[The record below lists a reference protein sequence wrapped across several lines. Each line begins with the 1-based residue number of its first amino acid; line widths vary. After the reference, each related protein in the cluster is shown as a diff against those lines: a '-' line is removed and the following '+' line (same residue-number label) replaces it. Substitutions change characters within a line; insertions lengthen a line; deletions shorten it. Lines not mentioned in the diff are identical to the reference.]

1 MLIGVI
7 SDTHN
12 DIEGIQNAV
21 NFFNL
26 RCADLVLHCGDI
38 SLPEA
43 AKEFAN
49 LRCGFKAVYGNNDI
63 DQAGLENVIS
73 EFGMIQPAPFEF
85 KVSGKLFVM
94 VHKPFNLG
102 IMANSGKY
110 DFILYG
116 HLHRAGIEKVGK
128 TTVLNPGEACGQRF
142 GIKTVALIDL
152 DTQHNEIFE
161 LLE

>member
-12 DIEGIQNAV
+12 DIEGIKNAV
-21 NFFNL
+21 DFFNL

-38 SLPEA
+38 FSPFA
-43 AKEFAN
+43 AKEFAG

-63 DQAGLENVIS
+63 EQAELENIIS

-94 VHKPFNLG
+94 MHKPFNLG
-102 IMANSGKY
+102 TMANSGKY

-116 HLHRAGIEKVGK
+116 HLHRAGIEKIGK
-128 TTVLNPGEACGQRF
+128 TIVLNPGEASGQRF

-152 DTQHNEIFE
+152 LSGHNEIFE
-161 LLE
+161 LL

>member
-12 DIEGIQNAV
+12 DIESIQSAV
-21 NFFNL
+21 DFFNL

-38 SLPEA
+38 FSPFA
-43 AKEFAN
+43 AKEFAK

-63 DQAGLENVIS
+63 EQAELENAIS
-73 EFGMIQPAPFEF
+73 EFGMIMAAPFEF
-85 KVSGKLFVM
+85 KVCGKLFVM

-102 IMANSGKY
+102 IMAMNGRY

-116 HLHRAGIEKVGK
+116 HLHRAAIEKHGK
-128 TTVLNPGEACGQRF
+128 TVVLNPGEACGQRF
-142 GIKTVALIDL
+142 GRKTVALIDL
-152 DTQHNEIFE
+152 LTQHNEIFE
-161 LLE
+161 LF

>member
-12 DIEGIQNAV
+12 DIGSIRNAV
-21 NFFNL
+21 DFFNL

-38 SLPEA
+38 FSPFA
-43 AKEFAN
+43 AKEFAG
-49 LRCGFKAVYGNNDI
+49 LRCGFKAVFGNNDI
-63 DQAGLENVIS
+63 EHAELDNIIS
-73 EFGMIQPAPFEF
+73 EFGMIAQAPFEF

-102 IMANSGKY
+102 TMAASGKY

-116 HLHRAGIEKVGK
+116 HLHRAGIEKRDK
-128 TTVLNPGEACGQRF
+128 TVILNPGEASGQRF
-142 GIKTVALIDL
+142 GRKTVALIDL
-152 DTQHNEIFE
+152 LTDHNEIFE
-161 LLE
+161 LL